1 MMTFFSTPR
10 GPLQFYNSSKITI
23 ALVIMSSCIFAT
35 TSGYD
40 TALINGI
47 NIMPSYSATLRLTT
61 ATKSLNSA
69 ASFLGWAVV
78 STFMGPVVDR
88 IGRRTGVLVSVF
100 LKFIGIA
107 LMTSAQGV
115 GMFVAGRMI
124 LGAGNGTS
132 SIAASTWLAE
142 TLPPSYR
149 AFGLSFI
156 FTVYYVGA
164 LLAAGVTYATASYTS
179 SWSWRLPCL
188 IQALFSVL
196 CFFILF
202 FVPESPRWLAHQGRL
217 EDALISIA
225 STHSNSNITD
235 PVAIQQHRDIVDM
248 IELER
253 ASGNQM
259 TYAEIFRTPN
269 SRRRLLLVISIAV
282 LAMSSGNN
290 IVSYYLGEMLDKAG
304 ITSETTQLQINIILT
319 AWCLVIACLGT
330 WLVNIL
336 GRKTMCLISVA
347 GMIVFLYLVGAFTKL
362 YGNGGG
368 NTSGIYGTVAT
379 IFLFQGSYA
388 IGITPLTILYAPE
401 VLNFSIRS
409 NGMAAWTF
417 SITCGGLFSVFVWP
431 FALEAIGYKTY
442 LINATWN
449 VVQFVFVAYFWIET
463 KGLTLEQI
471 DAKFENLNS
480 RTLDGV
486 EAEKQM
492 GNGTGVTI
500 ITDGTKKIVEAE
512 HP

>member
-1 MMTFFSTPR
+1 
-10 GPLQFYNSSKITI
+10 
-23 ALVIMSSCIFAT
+23 
-35 TSGYD
+35 
-40 TALINGI
+40 
-47 NIMPSYSATLRLTT
+47 
-61 ATKSLNSA
+61 
-69 ASFLGWAVV
+69 
-78 STFMGPVVDR
+78 MGPVVDK
-88 IGRRTGVLVSVF
+88 IGRRTGVLISVF

-115 GMFVAGRMI
+115 DGWPR
-124 LGAGNGTS
+124 LY
-132 SIAASTWLAE
+132 LQ
-142 TLPPSYR
+142 SYR
-149 AFGLSFI
+149 ASGLSFI

-164 LLAAGVTYATASYTS
+164 LLAAGVTYATANYTS

-188 IQALFSVL
+188 LQALFSVL
-196 CFFILF
+196 CFFIIF
-202 FVPESPRWLAHQGRL
+202 FVPESPRWLAHRERV
-217 EDALISIA
+217 EDALISVA
-225 STHSNSNITD
+225 STHSNSDITD
-235 PVAIQQHRDIVDM
+235 AVAIQQHRYIIDM

-253 ASGNQM
+253 ASGKQM
-259 TYAEIFRTPN
+259 TYAEIFQTPN

-282 LAMSSGNN
+282 LSMSSGNN
-290 IVSYYLGEMLDKAG
+290 IVSYYLGDMLDKAG
-304 ITSETTQLQINIILT
+304 ITNETTQLQINIILT

-330 WLVNIL
+330 WLVNNL
-336 GRKTMCLISVA
+336 GRKPIISVA

-362 YGNGGG
+362 YGNGG
-368 NTSGIYGTVAT
+368 NTSGIYGTVAA

-388 IGITPLTILYAPE
+388 IGITPLTIIYAPE

-431 FALEAIGYKTY
+431 LALEAIGYKTY

-471 DAKFENLNS
+471 DAKFESLNPS
-480 RTLDGV
+480 ILDGV

-492 GNGTGVTI
+492 ENDTRVTI
-500 ITDGTKKIVEAE
+500 VTDGTKKIVEAE